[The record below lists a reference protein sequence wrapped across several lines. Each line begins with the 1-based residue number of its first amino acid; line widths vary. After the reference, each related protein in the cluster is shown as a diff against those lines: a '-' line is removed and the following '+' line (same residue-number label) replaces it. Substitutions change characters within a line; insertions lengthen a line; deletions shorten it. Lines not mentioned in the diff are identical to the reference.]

1 MTRIQDVK
9 VGDPMGFKVNVEGIP
24 DEVVLSSLVASLSTY
39 HGGKYVMGMDT
50 MYCDKNHWHIHWFSA
65 KEVTANA
72 LKVFRSTLKKK
83 YTWLSKSDKLYTGQD
98 LPSADKDY
106 WIAYAIKEV
115 NEPHGIASTTD
126 IEVTPRIKTLAASI
140 LESKRQKKVI
150 SEKKAN
156 DEKAAKKEREEMYE
170 YVIKNMPDYQS
181 IGSEYYGDE
190 QMAFE
195 CTVIK
200 YKMSQIKFGC
210 IKKHFLAQYYLEY
223 KCHYA
228 QEKWDEIQVYKYIHS
243 K

>member
-1 MTRIQDVK
+1 MTRIQNVK
-9 VGDPMGFKVNVEGIP
+9 VGDPMGFKVNVESIS

-39 HGGKYVMGMDT
+39 HGGQYVMGLDT
-50 MYCDKNHWHIHWFSA
+50 MYCDKKHWHIHWFA
-65 KEVTANA
+65 KKEVTANA
-72 LKVFRSTLKKK
+72 LKVFRNSLKKK
-83 YTWLSKSDKLYTGQD
+83 YDCLGKADKLYTGQD

-106 WIAYAIKEV
+106 WIAYAIKEM
-115 NEPHGIASTTD
+115 NEPHGIWSTTD
-126 IEVTPRIKTLAASI
+126 IEITPRIKTLAASI

-156 DEKAAKKEREEMYE
+156 EEKDKLDEREKMYA
-170 YVIKNMPDYQS
+170 YVIQNLPDYQS
-181 IGSEYYGDE
+181 IGSDYYGDE

-200 YKMSQIKFGC
+200 YKMTQSKFGC

-228 QEKWDEIQVYKYIHS
+228 QEKWNELQVYKYIHN